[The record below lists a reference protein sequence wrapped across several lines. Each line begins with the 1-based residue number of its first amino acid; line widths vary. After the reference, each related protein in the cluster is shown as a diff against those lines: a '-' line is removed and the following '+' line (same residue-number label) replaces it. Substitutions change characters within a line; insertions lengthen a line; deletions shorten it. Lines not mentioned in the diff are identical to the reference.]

1 MYNLKMKLDFLEQII
16 EPYGADCYYDIHGD
30 GSVDIHGTVILDGMN
45 MKRLPVKFHRIY
57 STKMNSGCFSV
68 SDNQLTSL
76 ENFPYMVAI
85 SVYVDG
91 NKKLFTEDE
100 VRVVCKVINGRIHV

>member
-16 EPYGADCYYDIHGD
+16 NQYSFYDSYYDIHGD
-30 GSVDIHGTVILDGMN
+30 GSVDVHGAVILDGMN
-45 MKRLPVKFHRIY
+45 MKHLPVKFHRIY
-57 STKMNSGCFSV
+57 STKKISGSFSV

-100 VRVVCKVINGRIHV
+100 VRAVCKVNGIIHV